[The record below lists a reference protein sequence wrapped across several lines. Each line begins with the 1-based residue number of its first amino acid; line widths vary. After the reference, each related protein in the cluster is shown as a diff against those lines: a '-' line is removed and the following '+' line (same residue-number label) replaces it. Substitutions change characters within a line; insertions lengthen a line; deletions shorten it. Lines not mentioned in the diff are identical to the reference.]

1 MQAGYAIAFATAAH
15 VEVLPDIESRA
26 AVRFAGRRV
35 PRAALTQTTPLE
47 TLAAAQAD
55 GRLWVALSRAGDPVG
70 FGLVEPLGTRLHLEE
85 LDVLP
90 EHGGLGIGT
99 ALVETIE
106 AWARAHRFR
115 EVALT
120 SFRDVPWNAPFYQ
133 RLGYEIV
140 AEPDLDAVLL
150 GWLQDEGARGLDRS
164 RRVALLKRLGAAGAE
179 GKGTEISLREAGT
192 SDAAAIAAIHEAA
205 VRGAAAGAHY
215 GKAQIDAWA
224 QPHALS
230 RLRQQIGSRRFLV
243 AAAGDQLIAYAQLDL
258 QAAVI
263 RSVYVLPSFA
273 RKGVGRR
280 LTQTL
285 IEAARDAG
293 LERLEIDSS
302 LNAVPFYEALGFRRL
317 EEVDHELRGG
327 VALRCV
333 RMEKLLVFSEAVVP
347 ASGTQ

>member
-15 VEVLPDIESRA
+15 VEALPDIESRA

-164 RRVALLKRLGAAGAE
+164 RRVALLKRLGAAGARARARR
-179 GKGTEISLREAGT
+179 SLSAKPARAMPRPSPRSTRPPCAARRPAPAMARRRSTPGRSRTLCRGCGSRSARAASLSQPPESSRSPTPSST
-192 SDAAAIAAIHEAA
+192 SQAAA
-205 VRGAAAGAHY
+205 
-215 GKAQIDAWA
+215 
-224 QPHALS
+224 
-230 RLRQQIGSRRFLV
+230 
-243 AAAGDQLIAYAQLDL
+243 
-258 QAAVI
+258 I
-263 RSVYVLPSFA
+263 RSVYVLPLFV

-280 LTQTL
+280 LC
-285 IEAARDAG
+285 R
-293 LERLEIDSS
+293 
-302 LNAVPFYEALGFRRL
+302 P
-317 EEVDHELRGG
+317 
-327 VALRCV
+327 
-333 RMEKLLVFSEAVVP
+333 
-347 ASGTQ
+347 